1 MTGARPDGQHL
12 DGVRLDGVLSPWRL
26 TGIAAPMLL
35 WALHLVVVYSLQ
47 GVTCAEGLALTRH
60 AGLTVLAWSVLAL
73 TAVTFALLAWLGRRA
88 RRGWQPHTRPLRAR
102 ARRATPLRRGASG
115 ALCVLSAVA
124 VLFTTIPV
132 LLLPGCAGHGRSL
145 KPPTPPSS
153 PAPSRAA
160 WRSSSIRCTRC
171 WLCSDRI
178 PCSWFR

>member
-1 MTGARPDGQHL
+1 MTGARPDGPHL

-60 AGLTVLAWSVLAL
+60 AGLTALAWSVLAL
-73 TAVTFALLAWLGRRA
+73 TAVTFTLLAWLGRRA
-88 RRGWQPHTRPLRAR
+88 WRGWRAAQADR
-102 ARRATPLRRGASG
+102 SAPALAARRRFAAAASG

-132 LLLPGCAGHGRSL
+132 LLLPGCA
-145 KPPTPPSS
+145 
-153 PAPSRAA
+153 
-160 WRSSSIRCTRC
+160 
-171 WLCSDRI
+171 
-178 PCSWFR
+178 